1 MTFERSFWMNRF
13 LLLAVSVLAL
23 VLSACRGSPT
33 NPDPDLDPDPHP
45 NELAGTYN
53 GEVTVSD
60 AGLFTLTTFTID
72 NAGNLT
78 GTTTAK
84 DVGDAPKGEKG
95 TITGTIKPASDPIF
109 LEIDLT
115 LESPTLGRFTLRESD
130 GIYAEKNLAASGL
143 TTRDTSGTFIRN
155 GSIITVAKE

>member
-33 NPDPDLDPDPHP
+33 NPDPDPDPDPHP

-60 AGLFTLTTFTID
+60 AGLFALTTFTID

-84 DVGDAPKGEKG
+84 DVGDKRL
-95 TITGTIKPASDPIF
+95 
-109 LEIDLT
+109 LERSSLPVTEFFGDRPHT
-115 LESPTLGRFTLRESD
+115 RVTYARK
-130 GIYAEKNLAASGL
+130 IYSEGKRRYLCRKKIL
-143 TTRDTSGTFIRN
+143 LQ
-155 GSIITVAKE
+155 VA